1 MANSTLIQKNA
12 YYKVP
17 QHIIDE
23 INLRLIKNKNIPSST
38 KQKAKNI
45 VKNKFLSY
53 ENLKRIKNFFDSVD
67 EVDVDLK
74 ADERESQKQQKKN
87 DFMFLGGNKMKNW
100 IESQLKSLR
109 QPIHRSK
116 MAKKNFAGFTNE
128 FRKTHTKSFV
138 KPPKLPT
145 FNNIAKD
152 LKPKPLLENEENTLN
167 LPIKLKFATVAILFN
182 EENKL
187 LLLKRSEDDNWM
199 AGKFALVGG
208 GIEENEIPEEAI
220 MREIKEET
228 NLSVKKPK
236 LVYSTIEE
244 NTFLYVYVGKVK
256 NSDKLKLNDE
266 HTGYVWVNSSE
277 IKNYDSV
284 PNLDEMI
291 KKVYQIM
298 VNNNDY

>member
-220 MREIKEET
+220 IREIKEET

>member
-220 MREIKEET
+220 IREIKEET

-298 VNNNDY
+298 VNNSDY